1 MTPPDDRLIQTIEDL
16 KKGGWF
22 VAVLGALGALMRLL
36 LSQEAPG
43 AVEWLR
49 RILAGAIMGL
59 LAYFAIGCPVCN
71 KLVLLALGTTGAVNY
86 FEPVQPYLAALG
98 IVALAYAFHRRVM
111 TADACALPEPETP
124 EVAESLSG
132 S

>member
-59 LAYFAIGCPVCN
+59 LAYFAIHGLIDPVYE
-71 KLVLLALGTTGAVNY
+71 AIAYSISGAVAN
-86 FEPVQPYLAALG
+86 ELTKVVTSKIKRHA
-98 IVALAYAFHRRVM
+98 
-111 TADACALPEPETP
+111 
-124 EVAESLSG
+124 
-132 S
+132 